1 MARGLDGKLFSIRRA
16 MVILVIAFLIGNQVT
31 VLSRSIPQAQKPVQN
46 KATPDF
52 DQKKTPLGPSE
63 VVIKYWEFSEKGEI
77 AEAGKYVKGAYHKR
91 WQELIRKQ
99 KNRKH
104 VPRDSDLARKDPV
117 EPLLKTNFPRI
128 IFETKMELRKIE
140 NEEINGDEAKVTVV
154 VGYKSRTHSWMID
167 FFLIE
172 DESDWKISDSREKI
186 DNKQAKPKSK
196 KPIARV

>member
-128 IFETKMELRKIE
+128 IFETKMELRRIE